1 MDSKQLKEW
10 ADLMG
15 VSIEEAKK
23 LRKKGIA
30 ERKKHNKFQSKK
42 SEAKFVETGK
52 NEVIE
57 NMTFKEWIKNKK

>member
-15 VSIEEAKK
+15 VSVEEAKK
-23 LRKKGIA
+23 LREKGIA

-42 SEAKFVETGK
+42 GETKFVKPEK
-52 NEVIE
+52 V
-57 NMTFKEWIKNKK
+57 KK

>member
-30 ERKKHNKFQSKK
+30 ERKKHNKYQTKK
-42 SEAKFVETGK
+42 SEAKFAEPEKV
-52 NEVIE
+52 
-57 NMTFKEWIKNKK
+57 KK